1 MRRNIHNVMSDAFN
15 YVDIRDNEVS
25 LEFEIRGQVGYIT
38 ITNRPNNNWQAST
51 QRLDICIS
59 YEDDQ
64 ADPTVFVEFN
74 NLFRQRTLND
84 LMEYLG
90 EHPIDITN

>member
-1 MRRNIHNVMSDAFN
+1 MRRNIHNVMSDALN
-15 YVDIRDNEVS
+15 YIDVRENDVS
-25 LEFEIRGQVGYIT
+25 IEFDIRGQVGHIT
-38 ITNRPNNNWQAST
+38 ITSRPNNNWQASAH
-51 QRLDICIS
+51 LDICIS
-59 YEDDQ
+59 YEDGQ

-90 EHPIDITN
+90 NHPIEIGD